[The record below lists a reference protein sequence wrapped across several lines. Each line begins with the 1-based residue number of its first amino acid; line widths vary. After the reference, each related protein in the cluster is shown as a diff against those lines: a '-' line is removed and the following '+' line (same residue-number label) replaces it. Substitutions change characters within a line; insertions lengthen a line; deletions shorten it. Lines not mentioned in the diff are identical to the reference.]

1 MQTELLLLHPIK
13 FILSLPES
21 WTSHLCC
28 WGVICE
34 RGEWRRRTGNG
45 ICLRTQHQACTPLF
59 VLENH
64 TVPVLIHERIGNLEV
79 THFNWLLINSSYEGI
94 QNSAQITLYL
104 NYFRFQSINN
114 SASFDTKALWLR
126 LFIPTFML
134 CLLITLKF
142 LFFFFKHRKAKKQSL
157 KDIYIILYITS
168 SFWEMRILKFQ
179 KYSHSK
185 W

>member
-1 MQTELLLLHPIK
+1 MCFAVADADRAAASP
-13 FILSLPES
+13 
-21 WTSHLCC
+21 SHKIHLITAWVLDLDLCC

-142 LFFFFKHRKAKKQSL
+142 LFFFLNTERQKTKA
-157 KDIYIILYITS
+157 
-168 SFWEMRILKFQ
+168 
-179 KYSHSK
+179 
-185 W
+185 